1 MPKLLTLL
9 MVSAAVVATFALTGS
24 IPYAVIAGGIT
35 LLGAYFAAVA
45 VLKSAPEVTSDAP
58 VSPSADEPVRHPD
71 IIPSILE
78 APWKRRH
85 REHIAAISAPVLD
98 EDGTILPPT
107 PNIGQ
112 DDKPYRGPRY
122 FDTKG
127 N

>member
-1 MPKLLTLL
+1 MPKLLTVL
-9 MVSAAVVATFALTGS
+9 MITAAVVATFALTGS
-24 IPYAVIAGGIT
+24 APYAVIAGGIT
-35 LLGAYFAAVA
+35 LLGVYFAAAVA

-58 VSPSADEPVRHPD
+58 VSHPD

-78 APWKRRH
+78 PAWKRQH
-85 REHIAAISAPVLD
+85 REHIAAISAPALD
-98 EDGTILPPT
+98 EDGVILPPT

>member
-45 VLKSAPEVTSDAP
+45 VLKSAPEVTSDEP
-58 VSPSADEPVRHPD
+58 VSHPD

-78 APWKRRH
+78 PAWKRKH
-85 REHIAAISAPVLD
+85 REHIAAISAPAID
-98 EDGTILPPT
+98 EDGDILPPT
-107 PNIGQ
+107 PNMGE
-112 DDKPYRGPRY
+112 DGKPYRGPRY
-122 FDTKG
+122 FG
-127 N
+127 

>member
-1 MPKLLTLL
+1 MPKMLTAL
-9 MVSAAVVATFALTGS
+9 MITAAVVSTFALTGS
-24 IPYAVIAGGIT
+24 IPYAVIAGGIV

-58 VSPSADEPVRHPD
+58 VSRSADEPVHHPD

-78 APWKRRH
+78 PASKRIH

>member
-1 MPKLLTLL
+1 MPKLLTVL
-9 MVSAAVVATFALTGS
+9 MITAAVVATFALTGS
-24 IPYAVIAGGIT
+24 APYAVIAGGIV

-58 VSPSADEPVRHPD
+58 VNHPD

-78 APWKRRH
+78 PASKRIH
-85 REHIAAISAPVLD
+85 RERIAAISAPVID
-98 EDGTILPPT
+98 EDGEVLPPT

-122 FDTKG
+122 FG
-127 N
+127 

>member
-1 MPKLLTLL
+1 MPKFLTLL
-9 MVSAAVVATFALTGS
+9 MVSAAVIATFALTNS
-24 IPYAVIAGGIT
+24 IPYAAIAGAVV

-45 VLKSAPEVTSDAP
+45 VLKSAPAPIAEEVTSDQ
-58 VSPSADEPVRHPD
+58 PVRHPD

-78 APWKRRH
+78 PAWKRRH
-85 REHIAAISAPVLD
+85 REHIAAISAPAID
-98 EDGTILPPT
+98 EDGTVLPPT

>member
-1 MPKLLTLL
+1 MPKFLTLL
-9 MVSAAVVATFALTGS
+9 MVSAAVVATFALTNS
-24 IPYAVIAGGIT
+24 IPYAVIAGGIV

-45 VLKSAPEVTSDAP
+45 VLKSAPEPVSEEATSDQ
-58 VSPSADEPVRHPD
+58 PVRHPD

-78 APWKRRH
+78 PAWKRRH
-85 REHIAAISAPVLD
+85 REHIAAISAPAID
-98 EDGTILPPT
+98 EDGDILPPT